1 MKRVTTSVSIVLLF
15 SSVAVAYDT
24 GSMSCED
31 IGTFAA
37 ATVEGKGNGATYKQA
52 LAKVDKVMPTRYVT
66 ERKNCKKIVKVTYK
80 EPFGKNLNK
89 EGAYAAMKAD
99 CEAQK

>member
-1 MKRVTTSVSIVLLF
+1 MKRVATSVSIVLLF
-15 SSVAVAYDT
+15 SSIAIAYDT

-52 LAKVDKVMPTRYVT
+52 LTKVDKVIPTKHVT
-66 ERKNCKKIVKVTYK
+66 ERKNCKKIVKALYK
-80 EPFGKNLNK
+80 EPFGKNLSK
-89 EGAYAAMKAD
+89 EGAYTAMKAD